1 MTIEFAIQTY
11 LPASPESI
19 YKGWLDSSTHSRMTG
34 GKAII
39 SPKIMAEFSAWDE
52 YITGKNLVLEPGKR
66 IVQSWRTVEF
76 SESDP
81 DSRLEIL
88 LAAEGDGTKITL
100 IHTILPEDGMQYKQ
114 GWIDNYFEPMKTYF
128 NEK

>member
-1 MTIEFAIQTY
+1 MTIEFTIQTH

-34 GKAII
+34 GEAII
-39 SPKIMAEFSAWDE
+39 SPEIKAEFSAWDE
-52 YITGKNLVLEPGKR
+52 YITGKNLELVPGKR
-66 IVQSWRTVEF
+66 IVQAWRTVEF

-88 LAAEGDGTKITL
+88 LAAEDKGTKITL
-100 IHTILPEDGMQYKQ
+100 IHSNLPDDGMKYKQ
-114 GWIDNYFEPMKTYF
+114 GWIDNYFDPMKTYF
-128 NEK
+128 NER

>member
-1 MTIEFAIQTY
+1 MTIEFTIQTY
-11 LPASPESI
+11 LPVSPESI

-34 GKAII
+34 GEAII

-100 IHTILPEDGMQYKQ
+100 IHTNLPEDGMQYKQ